1 MQARL
6 FGLAVLA
13 LSVASSAATAANIP
27 SIDEEATCRAAARAD
42 PMTARQVSESC
53 VRSEREAR
61 DVLVA
66 NWDGF
71 RASDRDYCSR
81 LATMGGT
88 GSYVQLL
95 TCLEMERDVRVL
107 RQKNDDAAL
116 TTGSSK

>member
-1 MQARL
+1 MQANL

-13 LSVASSAATAANIP
+13 LAAIPSAATAANIP
-27 SIDEEATCRAAARAD
+27 SIDEQATCRAAARTD
-42 PMTARQVSESC
+42 PTTARRVSESC

-61 DVLVA
+61 DRLVA

-71 RASDRDYCSR
+71 RHSDRDYCSR
-81 LATMGGT
+81 LATMAGM

-107 RQKNDDAAL
+107 RETNGDPAL
-116 TTGSSK
+116 TTGSGK

>member
-1 MQARL
+1 MQAKL
-6 FGLAVLA
+6 FGLAALA
-13 LSVASSAATAANIP
+13 LAATTSATMAANIP
-27 SIDEEATCRAAARAD
+27 SIDEVATCRAAARAD

-61 DVLVA
+61 DRLVE

-71 RASDRDYCSR
+71 RGADRDYCSR
-81 LATMGGT
+81 LATMAGM

-107 RQKNDDAAL
+107 RRKNDDPAL
-116 TTGSSK
+116 TTGSSR